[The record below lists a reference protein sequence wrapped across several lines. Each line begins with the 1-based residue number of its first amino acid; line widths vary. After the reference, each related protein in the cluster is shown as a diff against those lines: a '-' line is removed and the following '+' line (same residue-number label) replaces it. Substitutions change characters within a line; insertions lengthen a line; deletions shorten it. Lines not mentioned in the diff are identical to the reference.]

1 MIIPGLR
8 EALDERKILI
18 DELLQYCTG
27 VKIPPVQE
35 AVYEVKAMTAKLR
48 ARADAVKHDICA
60 ASDECVKRILAR
72 KQQLLIQVD
81 EMTQGKE
88 NVLRAQQDQ
97 LEMELFR

>member
-1 MIIPGLR
+1 
-8 EALDERKILI
+8 
-18 DELLQYCTG
+18 
-27 VKIPPVQE
+27 VQD

-60 ASDECVKRILAR
+60 AADECVKRILAQ
-72 KQQLLIQVD
+72 KQQMLNQVD
-81 EMTQGKE
+81 DLTQSKE